1 MSETYEFRSPK
12 GRKYR
17 ITFDRTPTQ
26 ADFERAIAQIR
37 STERVDALTELVTGI
52 TPTMKAGA
60 KSAAKPPT
68 RQVAR
73 APIDLNQTI
82 FRQPTRAQSKPDSNL
97 QDIVNR
103 YLTPDS
109 RTQAQR
115 MKELRAGVI
124 AEQKRPKP
132 KKELPSLRAPTEEEL
147 AAQGERGHAAMEQF
161 YAQEY
166 RDMDFG
172 ELYRIAS
179 GGDDRPGMP
188 PPQSEEGIVRRRA
201 ATNVLAERMSPDVP
215 ILGNIIGYL
224 ASLPQQLGSELATL
238 TAPNEA
244 TTTKERLGASANT
257 LLQVLPIEAITAGLS
272 KPAVAAVKRT
282 AGKAIAPV
290 AKAIQG
296 AKPVGRGFADIAQAI
311 AEETRK
317 RDHLLDLEN
326 IFGNRSLNI
335 TKVIDPTAP
344 PTGPIPEVLIDIGNA
359 RSVHK
364 LGIKTGSETEL
375 EAIGREAAAI
385 RNANPDLPEEEVL
398 RLAQQYAKGR
408 GFADIA
414 EAISKTSKEPWTML
428 ERKTRKGKPWFE
440 ARDESG
446 TVIGQGPTREAA
458 NVEARKKYQSPE
470 VKAQVLQAQRLARQE
485 LERSWQA
492 EDMERETLI
501 AMWRKAIPIDDV
513 YFAKVDSGPDWG
525 RGYDGYSQ
533 SVNASAARA
542 RGAKTPR
549 ELAIELGK
557 AHPALKGL
565 TAADLEELLP
575 FVEHHTSKYYKRTK
589 FIERGEV
596 GEHLPEL
603 VQRAAENQDLAALM
617 KEAKKLGITHITD
630 ESGKPLYKIGDDYT
644 TDTATK
650 AARLRDT
657 LQRHT
662 GKEYPHKA
670 YPTVFDV
677 QGEYGAWE
685 KSERATGFDPATLLE
700 LARRRKAQAPA
711 VQGSQEVRSK
721 AQRLGNATGLAR
733 QFEDPERIARGL
745 EPTKAPAASAESL
758 ADEGLAAMQRD
769 PSKLPYLMGK
779 VIGGTWEPNPQ
790 DISVLAAHKRQL
802 YNRRAE
808 IRDALAV
815 TADPKDQLQLLTEYS
830 NYDDAL
836 EHISRAAQLA
846 RTKWHDLGESLQ
858 IAWNEDF
865 GFESLKE
872 RGRMLNLGKDLN
884 AQQLDNLKDAGG
896 KWEAASANMQKA
908 RTKLAN
914 NLGTLRTGRSPRVA
928 KPPTERIQLALKR
941 LNKLGIPTRVE
952 GSAEA
957 GAAASKQVGA
967 IFVPPSD
974 MTKIAREVRAL
985 ARSYMD
991 DGATSLDDILTRFKN
1006 DIPAISEEQALSF
1019 LSGEYRKALLEFN
1032 QARSMAQRQLNGIK
1046 RAAQW
1051 RIKGISSK
1059 AMSIAGDVINGG
1071 ARALQTSMDFSAA
1084 LLQGRKGLFIRPGS
1098 WFKAWGDAFR
1108 AIGWTPAKTE
1118 AKMLKLQAEMEQ
1130 HPIYAIARGAGLS
1143 LTDMGGALSAQE
1155 ELFRSKVGKYVP
1167 GIVQSEAAYT
1177 AFLNKLRFDL
1187 FRKLAR
1193 AAPNDAAYLRD
1204 IAQMINIATGRGHGK
1219 VANILGSD
1227 VAGAIFYAPRYAW
1240 SGVQYAALTPLTKAT
1255 TARGRKEALKMYGAQ
1270 LTSYIALT
1278 LLAKEFGWDVETD
1291 LRSTDFGMVRMP
1303 NGHQFDLFG
1312 KEAEP
1317 LRLAARLLYGSVSKK
1332 GEYTKN
1338 TAFGAESFGD
1348 IMERKFAPW
1357 AGALNMARTGQV
1369 YDSRIGTR
1377 RDIEGW
1383 QDVAS
1388 QYLPLSIQDIAAL
1401 PNKDLWSVILAILG
1415 GRVQPTMLRDTP
1427 KNPAPPF
1434 PPQEKFNQLFAKPP
1448 KQWLQELVH
1457 SARR

>member
-1 MSETYEFRSPK
+1 MSETYEFKSPK

-166 RDMDFG
+166 RGMDFG

-244 TTTKERLGASANT
+244 TTTNERLGASANM
-257 LLQVLPIEAITAGLS
+257 LLQVLPIEEIIAGLS

-296 AKPVGRGFADIAQAI
+296 AKPV
-311 AEETRK
+311 
-317 RDHLLDLEN
+317 
-326 IFGNRSLNI
+326 
-335 TKVIDPTAP
+335 
-344 PTGPIPEVLIDIGNA
+344 
-359 RSVHK
+359 
-364 LGIKTGSETEL
+364 
-375 EAIGREAAAI
+375 
-385 RNANPDLPEEEVL
+385 
-398 RLAQQYAKGR
+398 GR

-501 AMWRKAIPIDDV
+501 AMWRKAIPIDDA

-603 VQRAAENQDLAALM
+603 VQRAAENQDLDALM

-957 GAAASKQVGA
+957 GAAASKQAGA

-1155 ELFRSKVGKYVP
+1155 ELFRSMVGKYVP

-1227 VAGAIFYAPRYAW
+1227 VASAIFYAPRYAW

-1357 AGALNMARTGQV
+1357 AEALNMARTGQV